1 MATITMT
8 VRRDGDGILN
18 ATSPACIGCGCEP
31 EVVAWYRRTMTRRDS
46 GEQVPVRV
54 GYHCTCGAV
63 IIDGVY
69 QGHNPNT
76 R

>member
-1 MATITMT
+1 MATLTARRTPDGKLT
-8 VRRDGDGILN
+8 VLDL
-18 ATSPACIGCGCEP
+18 AAPCLGCGLEP
-31 EVVAWYRRTMTRRDS
+31 EVVSYLVRRYRPAAGGDL
-46 GEQVPVRV
+46 VPVRV

-63 IIDGVY
+63 VCDGSY